1 MHMQWGRPYSDAFGH
16 RRLDVQPSDSVQS
29 SQSALVASSGGS
41 LTVPADR
48 VTTSRITVFRTPPT
62 DQHVHITQSFLGDAE
77 QRLKTD
83 QLVCL
88 LIHERN
94 TTVEYNSSNDRGNF

>member
-1 MHMQWGRPYSDAFGH
+1 MHMRWGRPYSDAFGD

-29 SQSALVASSGGS
+29 SRSALVASSGGS

-48 VTTSRITVFRTPPT
+48 VTTSRSTVFRTSPT
-62 DQHVHITQSFLGDAE
+62 EQHVHITQSFLGDSE

-83 QLVCL
+83 QLVRL

-94 TTVEYNSSNDRGNF
+94 TMVEYNSSNDWGNL